1 MFNIA
6 EIIREKT
13 FIEHCPTCDTR
24 LVPEG
29 DNTLKC
35 PAHLRV
41 WVLCAKCYRLATDGS
56 PDQKHCRACHSVI
69 MLCLLFETRNELF
82 AITLQKEKEASF
94 KAGRAEALQEAKER
108 LDAMADDYSLQADKA
123 LDSYGPAPY
132 YTCLDKAN
140 ALREGANAIEA
151 LG

>member
-1 MFNIA
+1 
-6 EIIREKT
+6 
-13 FIEHCPTCDTR
+13 
-24 LVPEG
+24 
-29 DNTLKC
+29 
-35 PAHLRV
+35 
-41 WVLCAKCYRLATDGS
+41 
-56 PDQKHCRACHSVI
+56 